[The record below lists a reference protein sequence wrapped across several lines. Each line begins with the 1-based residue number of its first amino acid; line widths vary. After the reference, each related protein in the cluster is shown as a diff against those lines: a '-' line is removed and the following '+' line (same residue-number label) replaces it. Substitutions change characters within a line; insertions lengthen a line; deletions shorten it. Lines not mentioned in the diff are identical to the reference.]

1 MSYISNFSIHP
12 GNIIPSEWYLKFTNN
27 RGAPDLSL
35 MSVLSEIVYWYR
47 PKRVKDSSTGD
58 ITHVN
63 KFLGDTW
70 QTSYEHFERK
80 FGFNR
85 EKLRRIFVKL
95 EQMGICSR
103 EFRTV
108 KLRGQ
113 VYNNRLFIHLSSD
126 FLNSCISNK
135 IRVFHCE
142 DYTTKSNT
150 SFSAPKK
157 EGGSPHFDGDHIS
170 NKNNIKKDR
179 STNNA
184 SIEASSGSNFLEN
197 SLVLKEKADNDYN
210 NFLKISSS
218 VANKNNSVLELQ
230 ISSNIHPV
238 NPALS
243 DVKEKLVVRS
253 TITNTNPRNFPKPKT
268 LVDFYPLN
276 KEDCSQLQSLS
287 GREFSLNAMN
297 EILHD
302 MSKRLTDRIFNS
314 KKGFLSYMSTALRY
328 EMRDAVKTSNE
339 SFKIKANLSSEQSR
353 AEEIENY
360 LTEIEYST
368 QVSPEWHLK
377 KKLACVLESIKA
389 YNFLKAYRSISIEGD
404 IAKIYLHKA
413 VQLSQGELEQVLSQ
427 VKATYERFEN
437 GEYTPIQ
444 KIELIMPK
452 VTSKNQSFNKTN
464 LETKQL
470 PNTLWGRVRKSLIG
484 IYGEAIDA
492 SWFSKLEATEDTKE
506 KAINLKASSEF
517 IKDWIE
523 RNYEQAIEQAAGAMG
538 VKIRGFEC

>member
-113 VYNNRLFIHLSSD
+113 AYNNRLFIHLSSD

-135 IRVFHCE
+135 IRVSDCE
-142 DYTTKSNT
+142 NYTTKSNT
-150 SFSAPKK
+150 SFSAPKI

-179 STNNA
+179 STNDA

-197 SLVLKEKADNDYN
+197 SLVLKEKAKNDHN

-218 VANKNNSVLELQ
+218 AIDKNNNALALQ
-230 ISSNIHPV
+230 ISSHFKNNSNPDKQSSLAQVKSPNIFTK
-238 NPALS
+238 S
-243 DVKEKLVVRS
+243 
-253 TITNTNPRNFPKPKT
+253 KT

-276 KEDCSQLQSLS
+276 TKDYIQLQSLS

-314 KKGFLSYMSTALRY
+314 RKGFLSYMSKALRY

-339 SFKIKANLSSEQSR
+339 SFKIKANMSFEESR
-353 AEEIENY
+353 SEEIENY
-360 LTEIEYST
+360 LTEIEYSP

-377 KKLACVLESIKA
+377 KKLACVLESVKA
-389 YNFLKAYRSISIEGD
+389 YNFLKAYRSIAIEGD
-404 IAKIYLHKA
+404 TAKIHLHKA
-413 VQLSQGELEQVLSQ
+413 VQLSQEELDLILSQ

-437 GEYTPIQ
+437 GIYNPIQ

-452 VTSKNQSFNKTN
+452 DVNKNKSINKTN
-464 LETKQL
+464 LKPDQL
-470 PNTLWGRVRKSLIG
+470 PNTLWGRVRKVLIG
-484 IYGEAIDA
+484 IYGEAIDT

-523 RNYEQAIEQAAGAMG
+523 RNYEQTIEQAAEAMG
-538 VKIRGFEC
+538 VKIRGLEC